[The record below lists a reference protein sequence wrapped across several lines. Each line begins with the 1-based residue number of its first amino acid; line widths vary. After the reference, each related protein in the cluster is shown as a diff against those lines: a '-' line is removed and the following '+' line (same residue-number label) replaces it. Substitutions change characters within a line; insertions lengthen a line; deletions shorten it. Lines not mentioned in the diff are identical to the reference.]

1 MKINRK
7 FIFIPV
13 LCIFTISCVLSD
25 LAQVQEENPPIPVN
39 TIIALTYSASLT
51 ETATTSA
58 RELQPVELTS
68 TPFLTET
75 PALPQ
80 SYVYEGESQSCVCDH
95 CVCISNITF
104 SASITMGP
112 DGHVTGE
119 FDQKPDKLLLKFEG
133 TKENLHGL
141 QQLGRDKATG
151 IEEETDEFIG
161 SLNNNLSMLTCTIT
175 SVGKYSGYNFSA
187 KRTFILFKK

>member
-1 MKINRK
+1 MKINHK
-7 FIFIPV
+7 FIFLPV

-25 LAQVQEENPPIPVN
+25 LTQVQDVNPPIPVN
-39 TIIALTYSASLT
+39 TVIALTYSASLT
-51 ETATTSA
+51 ETATTSVQQ
-58 RELQPVELTS
+58 LQPVELTS

-80 SYVYEGESQSCVCDH
+80 SYIYEGESQSCVCDH
-95 CVCISNITF
+95 CVCVSNISF
-104 SASITMGP
+104 LANITIDP
-112 DGHVTGE
+112 DGHITGE
-119 FDQKPDKLLLKFEG
+119 FVEKPNTLFLKFEG

-141 QQLGRDKATG
+141 KKLGRDKATG

-175 SVGKYSGYNFSA
+175 AVGRYSGQHFSA